1 MFFRLGRLSFV
12 LCFRSFIF
20 SFFWRGVCV
29 AQARHVPAFSFWRSE
44 VFVASFCA
52 TVHIA
57 PCDHLLCFFAC
68 FFLLGSRSLPVV
80 SGASCPSRQQPAG
93 RSFLEHY
100 LSTGLR
106 LPSLIA
112 ESYLFRLTHLSFG
125 LAVRLSFQSPIIRR

>member
-1 MFFRLGRLSFV
+1 MSFRLGRLSFV

-20 SFFWRGVCV
+20 SGEVFVLLKLVMFW
-29 AQARHVPAFSFWRSE
+29 PFSFWRSE
-44 VFVASFCA
+44 VFVASSCA
-52 TVHIA
+52 TLHIT
-57 PCDHLLCFFAC
+57 PCDHLLCSFAC
-68 FFLLGSRSLPVV
+68 LFLLGLRSLPVV
-80 SGASCPSRQQPAG
+80 SGVSCPSRQQPAG

-125 LAVRLSFQSPIIRR
+125 LAVRLSFQSPIIWR

>member
-1 MFFRLGRLSFV
+1 MSFRLGRLSFV

-20 SFFWRGVCV
+20 SGEVFVLLKLVMFW
-29 AQARHVPAFSFWRSE
+29 PFSFWRSE
-44 VFVASFCA
+44 VFVASSCA
-52 TVHIA
+52 TLHIT
-57 PCDHLLCFFAC
+57 PCDHLLCSFAC
-68 FFLLGSRSLPVV
+68 LFLLGLRSLPVV

-125 LAVRLSFQSPIIRR
+125 LAVRLSFQSPIIWR